1 LKKVT
6 IASFLI
12 LTIFV
17 GGFARAY
24 RHKPSKKSKRQ
35 TAIHAERASKEQQ
48 LAKLKQEIA
57 KYESELREHEKK
69 EKHSKEN
76 ILAFEKRTKQL
87 KAAIARLEK
96 EESDLESQKNEVDL
110 EVQQTS
116 NSLDNLKMA
125 YARSS
130 AMLYRESALKPSD
143 ENQILFASQS
153 SDPIRMAYYAQVV
166 AQAHGANRAK
176 LDSTKQTLSDSSRQL
191 ASSIE
196 NEHQTIGE
204 HKEQASTLEAK
215 KLAEAKQLAQIQTNK
230 EKLRKLLAER
240 KESEKRLEHIIDNL
254 VLREEK
260 TRRTAKNNRR
270 ANNREPENEPSLG
283 PAQGPHSLSWPS
295 AGHKIIQGFGE
306 HRNAELNTVTMNLGI
321 DIAASQG
328 SPVNAAAEGEV
339 DLVSSLPSYGTIVVL
354 RHAGGL
360 HTVYA
365 DLASASIRKGAH
377 VRAGQQIGT
386 SGTNEEN
393 GAVLHFE
400 VWKGKS
406 RQNPVGWLR

>member
-6 IASFLI
+6 TAGFLI
-12 LTIFV
+12 LTILV
-17 GGFARAY
+17 GGFAHAS
-24 RHKPSKKSKRQ
+24 RHKPVKKSKRQ

-69 EKHSKEN
+69 EKRSKEN
-76 ILAFEKRTKQL
+76 IAAFEKRTKQL
-87 KAAIARLEK
+87 KAAIAHLEQ
-96 EESDLESQKNEVDL
+96 EVSDLESQKSEVDKQ
-110 EVQQTS
+110 VQQTS
-116 NSLDNLKMA
+116 NSLDNLKLA

-130 AMLYRESALKPSD
+130 AMLYREGALKSSD
-143 ENQILFASQS
+143 PNEAFFVERS
-153 SDPIRMAYYAQVV
+153 SDPIRMSYYAQVV

-176 LDSTKQTLSDSSRQL
+176 LDSAKQTLSDSSQQL

-204 HKEQASTLEAK
+204 HQQQASTLEQK
-215 KLAEAKQLAQIQTNK
+215 RIAEAKQLAQIQANK
-230 EKLRKLLAER
+230 ERLRKLLKQR
-240 KESEKRLEHIIDNL
+240 MESEKKLEGIIDNL
-254 VLREEK
+254 VIKEENA
-260 TRRTAKNNRR
+260 RRTTKSGRR
-270 ANNREPENEPSLG
+270 TNNREPENEPSLG
-283 PAQGPHSLSWPS
+283 PAHGPHSLSWPS
-295 AGHKIIQGFGE
+295 AGHRIVQGFGE

-321 DIAASQG
+321 DIAAAQG
-328 SPVNAAAEGEV
+328 SSVNAAAEGEV

-365 DLASASIRKGAH
+365 DLAGASVSKGAH

-406 RQNPVGWLR
+406 KQNPLGWLR

>member
-1 LKKVT
+1 M
-6 IASFLI
+6 
-12 LTIFV
+12 TIFVLTTIV
-17 GGFARAY
+17 GGFALGN
-24 RHKPSKKSKRQ
+24 RHKPHKKAKQQ
-35 TAIHAERASKEQQ
+35 TAVHAERASKEKQ
-48 LAKLKQEIA
+48 LTQLKQEIA

-69 EKHSKEN
+69 EKRSQAN
-76 ILAFEKRTKQL
+76 IASFDKRTRSL
-87 KAAIARLEK
+87 KSAIAHLEK
-96 EESDLESQKNEVDL
+96 EVSDLESQKNEVDL
-110 EVQQTS
+110 EVVQTS

-130 AMLYRESALKPSD
+130 AMLYRTGALKSPD
-143 ENQILFASQS
+143 KNQILFSPQN
-153 SDPIRMAYYAQVV
+153 SDPIRMAYYAQII
-166 AQAHGANRAK
+166 ALAHGANRAR
-176 LDSTKQTLSDSSRQL
+176 LDSAKHTLSESSEQL

-204 HKEQASTLEAK
+204 HREQASTLEAK
-215 KLAEAKQLAQIQTNK
+215 RIAEAKQLTQIQANK
-230 EKLRKLLAER
+230 EHLRKLLAQR

-254 VLREEK
+254 VIREEK
-260 TRRTAKNNRR
+260 SRR
-270 ANNREPENEPSLG
+270 ATKKNGRTNNREPEKEPSLG
-283 PAQGPHSLSWPS
+283 PAHGPHSLSWPS
-295 AGHKIIQGFGE
+295 AGHRIVQGFGE

-321 DIAASQG
+321 DIAAAQG

-339 DLVSSLPSYGTIVVL
+339 DLVSSLPSYGTIIVL

-365 DLASASIRKGAH
+365 DLAGASIRKGSH

-386 SGTNEEN
+386 SGANEEN

-406 RQNPVGWLR
+406 KQNPLGWLK